1 MGPIKAPRG
10 CALNKQKHLIDPGV
24 EVEIMWAWDE
34 ILNKHKNMHGS
45 QLTRE
50 VERGKKKLTTLVL
63 IEVVPVV
70 LMANLKA
77 RITAK
82 HKNQH

>member
-1 MGPIKAPRG
+1 MARSS
-10 CALNKQKHLIDPGV
+10 PGRWKG
-24 EVEIMWAWDE
+24 E
-34 ILNKHKNMHGS
+34 G
-45 QLTRE
+45 
-50 VERGKKKLTTLVL
+50 GGGGLTTLVL

-82 HKNQH
+82 HKPTLVIFFSAV

>member
-1 MGPIKAPRG
+1 MARSS
-10 CALNKQKHLIDPGV
+10 PGR
-24 EVEIMWAWDE
+24 WKGDW
-34 ILNKHKNMHGS
+34 G
-45 QLTRE
+45 
-50 VERGKKKLTTLVL
+50 GGLTTLVL